1 MADNEFYA
9 KPPFTL
15 NEGEKIVTSIKP
27 IWKGYFLRYSL
38 GHMIFAAIIGAWGGF
53 SSIGTFGIA
62 GLIGVFLGIFVV
74 ISAISIAFA
83 KISYGKFT
91 VWLTDH
97 RVVSAKGT
105 IGYNIE
111 SMPLENIV
119 DVVVSRGVLDRIL
132 GLSSVMPVPMGGMV
146 MYGRRS
152 GLSTV
157 GFIPA
162 LHPDDALKIQKELFD
177 LRNLRKKELKE

>member
-1 MADNEFYA
+1 MADEFYA

-38 GHMIFAAIIGAWGGF
+38 GHMIFAAIIGIW
-53 SSIGTFGIA
+53 IGVYALRFGVGWFA
-62 GLIGVFLGIFVV
+62 AVFLGLFA
-74 ISAISIAFA
+74 AITLLSVAMA

-119 DVVVSRGVLDRIL
+119 DVVVSRGILDRIL

-177 LRNLRKKELKE
+177 LRNLRKKDLKE